1 MLALYDPAI
10 ARTARGVLARLRKQL
25 PGAVELVY
33 DNYNA
38 LVVGFGATER
48 ASDAVLS
55 VALYR
60 RWVTLFFLDGRKLV
74 DPKGLLEGDGKQ
86 VRRITLA
93 GAADVESAAVRALI
107 RQAVRAASPPIDAH
121 GKRRMIIKSV
131 SKQQRPRRPGP

>member
-55 VALYR
+55 VALYP